1 MVRQRVFPSRRKA
14 DPAVSSPPRVV
25 HPLVRDDHGRRQK
38 IYSPSWLNG
47 LSWRACCIVGVLFL
61 VWSQNPSTYV
71 KWWKRVLQTASSGKG
86 PLLWKESQGVPLSA
100 RMPKRNRNLESLL
113 GKLIQHAEAE
123 ARLKG
128 FFTETGASLQRRDR
142 NRSRMKSLNADLEML
157 HDAVHG
163 RKKKVVL
170 CHGDA
175 DCGRGMCVESRCVC
189 AVGYVGTQCTRP
201 IQLIVE
207 KEEEDIETQRH
218 VVLPLG
224 GTDYFTRRMFGE
236 SQPLYA
242 TCHVFYSQKEEEN
255 MLDSTSK
262 SFVLYPT
269 PNAVEN
275 APEDILKE
283 EQEDLIL
290 HAYVEHV
297 FGSTGVTEENTK
309 ALETLFISLRECISI
324 TMFPGQDTS
333 SLLHKYVLNHLSNAL
348 VRGFTIVHR

>member
-14 DPAVSSPPRVV
+14 DTAVSSPPRVV
-25 HPLVRDDHGRRQK
+25 HRLLRDDHACHRK
-38 IYSPSWLNG
+38 IYYTSWLNG
-47 LSWRACCIVGVLFL
+47 LSWRACCIVGLLFL

-71 KWWKRVLQTASSGKG
+71 EWWNSVLQTASDKG

-100 RMPKRNRNLESLL
+100 RMPGRNRNLEGRL
-113 GKLIQHAEAE
+113 GKLIQHAEAQ

-142 NRSRMKSLNADLEML
+142 NRSRMKSLNADLAML

-163 RKKKVVL
+163 RKKKIVL
-170 CHGDA
+170 CHGDE
-175 DCGRGMCVESRCVC
+175 DCGRGMCVASRCVC

-201 IQLIVE
+201 VQLIVE
-207 KEEEDIETQRH
+207 KEEDDIETQRH

-236 SQPLYA
+236 AQPLYA
-242 TCHVFYSQKEEEN
+242 ECNVFYSPKEEEN

-262 SFVLYPT
+262 TFVLYPN
-269 PNAVEN
+269 PNPVES
-275 APEDILKE
+275 APEVVLKE
-283 EQEDLIL
+283 EHEDLIL

-297 FGSTGVTEENTK
+297 FGSTGVTEENTQ
-309 ALETLFISLRECISI
+309 ALETLFISLRECVSI

-333 SLLHKYVLNHLSNAL
+333 SVLHKYVLNHLSNAL
-348 VRGFTIVHR
+348 PRGFTIVHR